1 MRIISHSIR
10 CGAQTYAANVTS
22 TIKQSKA
29 TATATATTVSNN
41 KISNNNSATK
51 STVTQQ
57 TLTQATKT
65 NVRRTL
71 IVHRQ
76 LSTEVAPLTAPQLV
90 YPSLLESSAF
100 SPSGNTSNSSA
111 LPSPSSTPSS
121 ALLRRSYAAQF
132 KMNCP
137 ILIVISLAC
146 ILHASLLWNGV
157 SAAISNRVL
166 EMNEI
171 LRFLAKTLNL
181 GESLVGIV
189 FSSSDCK
196 FAVNCSILK

>member
-65 NVRRTL
+65 NIRRL
-71 IVHRQ
+71 IAHRQ
-76 LSTEVAPLTAPQLV
+76 LSTEVALLTAPQLV

-111 LPSPSSTPSS
+111 LPSPSSTPTS

-157 SAAISNRVL
+157 SAAISNRGEFL
-166 EMNEI
+166 PI
-171 LRFLAKTLNL
+171 GIQLSALRRLLL
-181 GESLVGIV
+181 MLVH
-189 FSSSDCK
+189 
-196 FAVNCSILK
+196 SIY